1 VGTVQIAPHDVQL
14 GIMTCS
20 QCLGIERFFDE
31 AVARRELRRYRR
43 RGPAKTTR
51 MLVEG
56 LARQGVAGATF
67 LDVGG
72 GIGAVH
78 HELVAAGAAEG
89 TCVDAS
95 PAYVEAARSE
105 AAERGNAARVRYD
118 LGDFVDLQSE
128 VGAADLVAL
137 DRVVCCYPD
146 MAALVDATA
155 TRARQAYGLVYPR
168 DTRFVKAMIAILNL
182 VQRLRRH
189 PFRVFVHPTSE
200 VEGRLRAAGL
210 ERASRATT
218 FMWQVVVFRRGRPQ
232 VVA

>member
-1 VGTVQIAPHDVQL
+1 VQIPSHDVQARR
-14 GIMTCS
+14 MSCP
-20 QCLGIERFFDE
+20 QCVGIERFFDE

-51 MLVEG
+51 MLVDGLSREG
-56 LARQGVAGATF
+56 VEGATF

-78 HELVAAGAAEG
+78 HELMAAGAAEG

-105 AAERGNAARVRYD
+105 SAERGNTGRVRYV
-118 LGDFVDLQSE
+118 LGDFVDLQSQ

-146 MAALVDATA
+146 MAALVDASA
-155 TRARQAYGLVYPR
+155 TRARRAYGLVYPR
-168 DTRFVKAMIAILNL
+168 DTRLVRIMIGMLNF

-200 VEGRLRAAGL
+200 VERRLRAAGL
-210 ERASRATT
+210 ERSARATT
-218 FMWQVVVFRRGRPQ
+218 IMWQVVIFRRLRPQ
-232 VVA
+232 VV

>member
-1 VGTVQIAPHDVQL
+1 MSCP
-14 GIMTCS
+14 
-20 QCLGIERFFDE
+20 QCVGIERFFDD

-43 RGPAKTTR
+43 KGPAKTTR

-56 LARQGVAGATF
+56 LAREGVDGATF

-95 PAYVEAARSE
+95 PAYLEAARIES
-105 AAERGNAARVRYD
+105 AERGNAERVRYV
-118 LGDFVDLQSE
+118 LGDFVELQSE

-146 MAALVDATA
+146 MAALVDGTA
-155 TRARQAYGLVYPR
+155 TRARRAYGLVYPR
-168 DTRFVKAMIAILNL
+168 DTRFVRIMIGMLNL

-200 VEGRLRAAGL
+200 VEARLLAAGL
-210 ERASRATT
+210 ERATRATT
-218 FMWQVVVFRRGRPQ
+218 LMWQVVIFRRLRPQ
-232 VVA
+232 LVV

>member
-1 VGTVQIAPHDVQL
+1 MSCP
-14 GIMTCS
+14 
-20 QCLGIERFFDE
+20 QCVGIERFFDD

-43 RGPAKTTR
+43 KGPAKTTR

-56 LARQGVAGATF
+56 LAREGVDGATF

-95 PAYVEAARSE
+95 PAYLEAARSE
-105 AAERGNAARVRYD
+105 SAKRGNAERVRYV
-118 LGDFVDLQSE
+118 LGDFVELQSE

-146 MAALVDATA
+146 MAALVDGTA
-155 TRARQAYGLVYPR
+155 TRARRAYGLVYPR
-168 DTRFVKAMIAILNL
+168 DTRFVRIMIGMLNL

-200 VEGRLRAAGL
+200 VEARLLAAGL
-210 ERASRATT
+210 ERATRATT
-218 FMWQVVVFRRGRPQ
+218 LMWQVVIFRRLRPQ
-232 VVA
+232 LVA